1 PTPYYVMISNAS
13 AQKNGNPA
21 AGFSPLVIEPKT
33 TVPLNVKMDS
43 VPVLTYVNDF
53 GARMPLFFQCNGNS
67 CQVDEEQSR
76 KG

>member
-1 PTPYYVMISNAS
+1 
-13 AQKNGNPA
+13 
-21 AGFSPLVIEPKT
+21 IEPKT

>member
-1 PTPYYVMISNAS
+1 
-13 AQKNGNPA
+13 
-21 AGFSPLVIEPKT
+21 
-33 TVPLNVKMDS
+33 
-43 VPVLTYVNDF
+43 